1 MKSQGIAIVG
11 ESTIATINV
20 GDINFNDATAT
31 SVNVATV
38 KNPYKK
44 QAALVPALLTSTVTS
59 NVTVLNT
66 ASIVTAC
73 VTTVSGNSS
82 MLYADYYFL
91 LCIVTPFVTY
101 IFFIE
106 LIIILLFLFNIIL
119 IIEYLRRNCRRDEYE
134 RAGQSKGSW

>member
-1 MKSQGIAIVG
+1 MVTPAGVAMKSQGIAIVG

-31 SVNVATV
+31 SANVATV

-59 NVTVLNT
+59 NVTVLNA

-73 VTTVSGNSS
+73 VTTVSGNSG

-101 IFFIE
+101 IF
-106 LIIILLFLFNIIL
+106 LLN
-119 IIEYLRRNCRRDEYE
+119 
-134 RAGQSKGSW
+134 